1 MPKNYNRVNKRR
13 QYKLNWKP
21 SPFDPR
27 DFKSE
32 RHNRVVGQILPAEFM
47 LPRVSV
53 YDQKNLG
60 SCTSNSGCLCYK
72 FEAFQLNKSVEP
84 SRLFLYYNTREIE
97 GTVNEDSGAYI
108 RDVFKAL
115 NKRGL
120 CEEKYFP
127 YVESTFKNKPSQ
139 EAYDN
144 GLKYQTVK
152 YTAVPK
158 DLTQIKQTIY
168 SGAVVS
174 FGFTVYSSF
183 FGSWDRSTGVMP
195 IPKKGERIEGGHATS
210 LIGWSDSKKCF
221 IVQNSWGC
229 YDEKTEVLTE
239 SGFKL
244 FKDVLE
250 SDLIATLNPEGE
262 LVYQNY
268 TDRTEYKYTGN
279 MKKYLSSKCD
289 LLVTPNHNMYIKSN
303 KKQERFDFVTA
314 DNISNKRFVIKRDAV
329 WKGEDVNDFYL
340 PEYERNLNTYT
351 KVNIPALQI
360 DMELFLEFLG
370 YYLSE
375 GSLSVSNS
383 RKGGRQYYVN
393 ISQIKEDNRTKIE
406 NLLKKLP
413 FNYWKGKKT
422 FTISNQQLYLYLSQF
437 GLSNDKFIPNDILN
451 LPPSK
456 LKILYDALMLGDG
469 SIQKSNNSHKVTYY
483 TTSKQLCDDIQ
494 ELCLK
499 LGYTS
504 SIYEDDRIG
513 TKNSSGYNYNLICYQ
528 VRIQNSFEGR
538 NVIGTKEHTIINNQ
552 EDVDYNGMVYCL
564 TVPNHTL
571 FIRRNGKTCWCGNS
585 DWGQQGIFYMPY
597 DFFMSKDTD
606 DYWCIDE
613 IKIEDSPTPTPP
625 TPPTPYSLDFK
636 QGLKNVLTKPDL
648 IKMSESLVVNIGKQ
662 LGIQTDM
669 SLTKSVNVDLVW
681 NYLAS

>member
-53 YDQKNLG
+53 YDQRNLG

-72 FEAFQLNKSVEP
+72 FEAFQLNKSIEP

-210 LIGWSDSKKCF
+210 LIGWFDSKKCF

-229 YDEKTEVLTE
+229 TMRK
-239 SGFKL
+239 
-244 FKDVLE
+244 
-250 SDLIATLNPEGE
+250 
-262 LVYQNY
+262 Q
-268 TDRTEYKYTGN
+268 
-279 MKKYLSSKCD
+279 KYL
-289 LLVTPNHNMYIKSN
+289 
-303 KKQERFDFVTA
+303 QR
-314 DNISNKRFVIKRDAV
+314 
-329 WKGEDVNDFYL
+329 
-340 PEYERNLNTYT
+340 
-351 KVNIPALQI
+351 
-360 DMELFLEFLG
+360 
-370 YYLSE
+370 
-375 GSLSVSNS
+375 
-383 RKGGRQYYVN
+383 
-393 ISQIKEDNRTKIE
+393 
-406 NLLKKLP
+406 
-413 FNYWKGKKT
+413 
-422 FTISNQQLYLYLSQF
+422 
-437 GLSNDKFIPNDILN
+437 
-451 LPPSK
+451 
-456 LKILYDALMLGDG
+456 
-469 SIQKSNNSHKVTYY
+469 
-483 TTSKQLCDDIQ
+483 
-494 ELCLK
+494 
-499 LGYTS
+499 
-504 SIYEDDRIG
+504 
-513 TKNSSGYNYNLICYQ
+513 
-528 VRIQNSFEGR
+528 
-538 NVIGTKEHTIINNQ
+538 
-552 EDVDYNGMVYCL
+552 
-564 TVPNHTL
+564 
-571 FIRRNGKTCWCGNS
+571 
-585 DWGQQGIFYMPY
+585 
-597 DFFMSKDTD
+597 
-606 DYWCIDE
+606 
-613 IKIEDSPTPTPP
+613 
-625 TPPTPYSLDFK
+625 
-636 QGLKNVLTKPDL
+636 
-648 IKMSESLVVNIGKQ
+648 
-662 LGIQTDM
+662 
-669 SLTKSVNVDLVW
+669 VDL
-681 NYLAS
+681 NYLKMYWNQI